1 MTIGSLIAKAR
12 KDAGCS
18 IDELAEATN
27 LRATLLREIE
37 KDDFS
42 HCGGNTYA
50 RGHVHNIAKALKADE
65 KELVRIFDEEQG
77 TEKRTIRDLLV
88 ENSVMRTPDQKRK
101 ISRKAL
107 LVISVA
113 SLGIAGIAQ
122 IVISNV
128 SSIDS
133 AVPIVSASPSPTPTD
148 APIASVS
155 PSAQPTAQSSFSTGT
170 GVSVIVSAVRAKS
183 WLFVSDAS
191 GRTLFSGQ
199 ISTGSSLSFT
209 SDTRLDLKVGNA
221 GGVDLQVNGKKTA
234 SIGVDGA
241 VVSVSDGVDS

>member
-1 MTIGSLIAKAR
+1 M
-12 KDAGCS
+12 
-18 IDELAEATN
+18 
-27 LRATLLREIE
+27 
-37 KDDFS
+37 
-42 HCGGNTYA
+42 
-50 RGHVHNIAKALKADE
+50 
-65 KELVRIFDEEQG
+65 RIFDEEQG
-77 TEKRTIRDLLV
+77 AEKRTIRDLLV
-88 ENSVMRTPDQKRK
+88 ENSVMRSPDQKRK
-101 ISRKAL
+101 ISRKVL
-107 LVISVA
+107 LLIAVA
-113 SLGIAGIAQ
+113 SLAIAGIAQ
-122 IVISNV
+122 IVISNI

-133 AVPIVSASPSPTPTD
+133 AVPIVSAPPSPTE
-148 APIASVS
+148 APVASVS

-209 SDTRLDLKVGNA
+209 TDTRLDLKVGNA

-241 VVSVSDGVDS
+241 VVSVSYGVDS

>member
-1 MTIGSLIAKAR
+1 MTIGSLIARAR

-18 IDELAEATN
+18 IDELAKATN

-65 KELVRIFDEEQG
+65 KEFVRIFDEEQG
-77 TEKRTIRDLLV
+77 SVKRTIRDLLV
-88 ENSVMRTPDQKRK
+88 ENSVMRTTDTKRK
-101 ISRKAL
+101 ISWKVL
-107 LVISVA
+107 LLISVA
-113 SLGIAGIAQ
+113 CLAIAGIAQ
-122 IVISNV
+122 IVISNI

-133 AVPIVSASPSPTPTD
+133 AVPTVSSSSSPTDTPAASASE
-148 APIASVS
+148 
-155 PSAQPTAQSSFSTGT
+155 SAQPTAQSSFSTGT

-191 GRTLFSGQ
+191 GQTLFSGQ

-209 SDTRLDLKVGNA
+209 TDTRLDLKVGNA

-241 VVSVSDGVDS
+241 VVSVSYGVDS

>member
-1 MTIGSLIAKAR
+1 MTLGSLIAKAR

-18 IDELAEATN
+18 IDELATVTN

-65 KELVRIFDEEQG
+65 KEFVRIFDEEQG
-77 TEKRTIRDLLV
+77 AVKRTMRDLLV

-101 ISRKAL
+101 ISWKVL
-107 LVISVA
+107 LLISVA

-122 IVISNV
+122 IIISNI
-128 SSIDS
+128 SSLDS
-133 AVPIVSASPSPTPTD
+133 AVPIVSTSPSPTE
-148 APIASVS
+148 I
-155 PSAQPTAQSSFSTGT
+155 PSASESASPEPSAQSSFSTGT

-183 WLFVSDAS
+183 WLFVTDAS

-199 ISTGSSLSFT
+199 VSMGSSLSFT
-209 SDTRLDLKVGNA
+209 TDTRLDLKVGNA
-221 GGVDLQVNGKKTA
+221 GGVDLEVNGKKTA
-234 SIGVDGA
+234 SIGVDSA
-241 VVSVSDGVDS
+241 VVSVSYGVDS

>member
-1 MTIGSLIAKAR
+1 MVLGSLIAKAR

-18 IDELAEATN
+18 IDELAESTN

-50 RGHVHNIAKALKADE
+50 RGHVHNIAKALKADQ
-65 KELVRIFDEEQG
+65 KEFVRLFDEEQG
-77 TEKRTIRDLLV
+77 AVKRTMRDLLID
-88 ENSVMRTPDQKRK
+88 NSVMRTPDEKRK
-101 ISRKAL
+101 ISWKAL
-107 LVISVA
+107 IVISVA
-113 SLGIAGIAQ
+113 SLAIAGIAQ

-128 SSIDS
+128 SSVDS
-133 AVPIVSASPSPTPTD
+133 AVPTVSTSPSPTDTPT
-148 APIASVS
+148 ASVS
-155 PSAQPTAQSSFSTGT
+155 ESAQPTAQSSFSTGT
-170 GVSVIVSAVRAKS
+170 GVSVVVSAVRAKS
-183 WLFVSDAS
+183 WLFVTDAS

-199 ISTGSSLSFT
+199 VSTGSFLSFT
-209 SDTRLDLKVGNA
+209 TDTRLDLKVGNA

-241 VVSVSDGVDS
+241 VVSVSYGVDS

>member
-12 KDAGCS
+12 KDAACS
-18 IDELAEATN
+18 IDELSEATN
-27 LRATLLREIE
+27 LRATLLGEIE

-65 KELVRIFDEEQG
+65 KEFVRIYDEEQG
-77 TEKRTIRDLLV
+77 AVKRTIRDLLV
-88 ENSVMRTPDQKRK
+88 ENSVMRSPDQKRK
-101 ISRKAL
+101 ISWKAL

-113 SLGIAGIAQ
+113 SLGIAGIVQ

-133 AVPIVSASPSPTPTD
+133 AVPIVSASPSPTE
-148 APIASVS
+148 APVASVS
-155 PSAQPTAQSSFSTGT
+155 PSTQPTAQSSFSTGT

-183 WLFVSDAS
+183 WLFVTDAS

-199 ISTGSSLSFT
+199 VSTGSSLSFT

-241 VVSVSDGVDS
+241 VVSVSYGVDS

>member
-12 KDAGCS
+12 KDAACS

-65 KELVRIFDEEQG
+65 KEFVRIFDEEQG
-77 TEKRTIRDLLV
+77 SVKRTIRDLLV
-88 ENSVMRTPDQKRK
+88 ENSVMRTTDTKRK
-101 ISRKAL
+101 ISWKVL
-107 LVISVA
+107 LLISVA
-113 SLGIAGIAQ
+113 CLAIAGIAQ
-122 IVISNV
+122 IVISNI

-133 AVPIVSASPSPTPTD
+133 AVPTVSSSSSPTDTPAASASE
-148 APIASVS
+148 
-155 PSAQPTAQSSFSTGT
+155 SAQPTAQSSFSTGT

-191 GRTLFSGQ
+191 GQTLFSGQ

-209 SDTRLDLKVGNA
+209 TDTRLDLKVGNA

-241 VVSVSDGVDS
+241 VVSVSYGVDS

>member
-27 LRATLLREIE
+27 LRATLLGEIE

-65 KELVRIFDEEQG
+65 KEFVRIFDEEQG
-77 TEKRTIRDLLV
+77 AVKRTIRDLLV
-88 ENSVMRTPDQKRK
+88 ENSVMRSPDQKRK
-101 ISRKAL
+101 ISWKAL
-107 LVISVA
+107 IVISVA
-113 SLGIAGIAQ
+113 SLAIAGIAQ

-133 AVPIVSASPSPTPTD
+133 AVPIVSASPSPTDTPT
-148 APIASVS
+148 ASVPES
-155 PSAQPTAQSSFSTGT
+155 PQPTAQSSFSTGT

-183 WLFVSDAS
+183 WLFVTDAS

-199 ISTGSSLSFT
+199 VSTGSSLSFT
-209 SDTRLDLKVGNA
+209 TDTRLDLKVGNA

-241 VVSVSDGVDS
+241 VVSVSYGVDS

>member
-18 IDELAEATN
+18 IDELAKATN

-65 KELVRIFDEEQG
+65 KEFVRIFDEEQG
-77 TEKRTIRDLLV
+77 AVKRTIRDLLV
-88 ENSVMRTPDQKRK
+88 ENSVMRTTDTKRK
-101 ISRKAL
+101 ISWKVL
-107 LVISVA
+107 LLISVA
-113 SLGIAGIAQ
+113 CLAIAGIAQ
-122 IVISNV
+122 IVISNI

-133 AVPIVSASPSPTPTD
+133 AVPTVSSSSSPTDTPAASASE
-148 APIASVS
+148 
-155 PSAQPTAQSSFSTGT
+155 SAQPTAQSSFSTGT

-191 GRTLFSGQ
+191 GQTLFSGQ

-209 SDTRLDLKVGNA
+209 TDTRLDLKVGNA

-241 VVSVSDGVDS
+241 VVSVSYGVDS

>member
-1 MTIGSLIAKAR
+1 LIAKAR

-65 KELVRIFDEEQG
+65 KEFVRIFDEEQG
-77 TEKRTIRDLLV
+77 TIKRTIRDLLV
-88 ENSVMRTPDQKRK
+88 ENSVMRTTDTKRK
-101 ISRKAL
+101 ISWKVL
-107 LVISVA
+107 LLISVA
-113 SLGIAGIAQ
+113 CLAIAGIAQ
-122 IVISNV
+122 IVISNI

-133 AVPIVSASPSPTPTD
+133 AVPTVSASSSPTDTP
-148 APIASVS
+148 AASAS
-155 PSAQPTAQSSFSTGT
+155 ESAQPTAQSSFSTGT

-199 ISTGSSLSFT
+199 ISMGSSLSFT
-209 SDTRLDLKVGNA
+209 TDTRLDLKVGNA

-241 VVSVSDGVDS
+241 VVSVSYGVDS

>member
-37 KDDFS
+37 KDNFS

-65 KELVRIFDEEQG
+65 KEFVRIFDEEQG
-77 TEKRTIRDLLV
+77 TIKRTIRDLLV
-88 ENSVMRTPDQKRK
+88 ENSVMRTTDTKQK
-101 ISRKAL
+101 ISWKVL
-107 LVISVA
+107 LLISVA
-113 SLGIAGIAQ
+113 CLAIAGIAQ
-122 IVISNV
+122 IVISNI

-133 AVPIVSASPSPTPTD
+133 AVPTVSASSSPTDTP
-148 APIASVS
+148 AASAS
-155 PSAQPTAQSSFSTGT
+155 ESAQPTAQSSFSTGT

-199 ISTGSSLSFT
+199 ISMGSSLSFT
-209 SDTRLDLKVGNA
+209 TDTRLDLKVGNA

-241 VVSVSDGVDS
+241 VVSVSYGVDS

>member
-12 KDAGCS
+12 KDAACS

-27 LRATLLREIE
+27 LRATLIREIE

-42 HCGGNTYA
+42 HCGGVTYA
-50 RGHVHNIAKALKADE
+50 RGHVRNIAKALKADE
-65 KELVRIFDEEQG
+65 KEFVSIFDEEQG

-88 ENSVMRTPDQKRK
+88 ENSVMPMSDKRGK

-122 IVISNV
+122 IVITNI

-133 AVPIVSASPSPTPTD
+133 AAPTVSVSPSPTDTP
-148 APIASVS
+148 AASVS
-155 PSAQPTAQSSFSTGT
+155 ASAQPSAQSTYSTGT

-199 ISTGSSLSFT
+199 ISKGTSRTFT
-209 SDTRLDLKVGNA
+209 TDTRLDLKVGNA
-221 GGVDLQVNGKKTA
+221 GGVDLEVNGKKTA

-241 VVSVSDGVDS
+241 VVSVSYGVDS

>member
-1 MTIGSLIAKAR
+1 MMVLGSLIAKAR

-18 IDELAEATN
+18 IDELAAATN

-50 RGHVHNIAKALKADE
+50 RGHVRNIAKALKADE
-65 KELVRIFDEEQG
+65 KEFARIFDEELG

-88 ENSVMRTPDQKRK
+88 ENSVMRTPDEKRK
-101 ISRKAL
+101 ISWKAL
-107 LVISVA
+107 FVISVA

-122 IVISNV
+122 IVISNI

-133 AVPIVSASPSPTPTD
+133 AVPIISTSPSPTDTP
-148 APIASVS
+148 AASVS
-155 PSAQPTAQSSFSTGT
+155 ASAQPSAQSSFSTGT

-199 ISTGSSLSFT
+199 VSAGSSLSFT
-209 SDTRLDLKVGNA
+209 TDTRLDLKVGNA
-221 GGVDLQVNGKKTA
+221 GGVDLKVNGKKLA

-241 VVSVSDGVDS
+241 VVSVSYGVDS

>member
-12 KDAGCS
+12 KDAACS

-27 LRATLLREIE
+27 LRATLIREIE

-50 RGHVHNIAKALKADE
+50 RGHVRNIAKALKADE
-65 KELVRIFDEEQG
+65 KEFVRIFDEEQG

-122 IVISNV
+122 IVITNI

-133 AVPIVSASPSPTPTD
+133 ALPIVSASPSPTDTP
-148 APIASVS
+148 AASVS
-155 PSAQPTAQSSFSTGT
+155 ASAQPSTQSTYSTGT

-183 WLFVSDAS
+183 WLFASDAS

-199 ISTGSSLSFT
+199 ISKGTSRTFT
-209 SDTRLDLKVGNA
+209 TDTRLDLKVGNA

-241 VVSVSDGVDS
+241 VVSVSYGVDS

>member
-37 KDDFS
+37 KDNFS

-65 KELVRIFDEEQG
+65 KEFVRIFDEEQG
-77 TEKRTIRDLLV
+77 TIKRTIRDLLV
-88 ENSVMRTPDQKRK
+88 ENSVMRTTDTKQK
-101 ISRKAL
+101 ISWKVL
-107 LVISVA
+107 LLISVA
-113 SLGIAGIAQ
+113 CLAIAGIAQ
-122 IVISNV
+122 IVISNI

-133 AVPIVSASPSPTPTD
+133 AVPTVSASSSPTDTP
-148 APIASVS
+148 AASAS
-155 PSAQPTAQSSFSTGT
+155 ESAQPTAQSSFSTGT

-199 ISTGSSLSFT
+199 ISMGSSLSFT
-209 SDTRLDLKVGNA
+209 TDTRLDLKVGNA
-221 GGVDLQVNGKKTA
+221 GGVDLQVNGKKPHQ
-234 SIGVDGA
+234 
-241 VVSVSDGVDS
+241 SV

>member
-12 KDAGCS
+12 KDAACS

-37 KDDFS
+37 KDNFS

-65 KELVRIFDEEQG
+65 KEFVSIFDEEQG

-88 ENSVMRTPDQKRK
+88 ENSVMRMSDKRGK

-107 LVISVA
+107 LLISVA

-122 IVISNV
+122 IVITNI

-133 AVPIVSASPSPTPTD
+133 AAPTVSVSPSPTDTP
-148 APIASVS
+148 AASVS
-155 PSAQPTAQSSFSTGT
+155 ASAQPSAQSTYSTGT

-199 ISTGSSLSFT
+199 ISKGTSRTFT
-209 SDTRLDLKVGNA
+209 TDTRLDLKVGNS

-241 VVSVSDGVDS
+241 VVSVSYGVDS

>member
-12 KDAGCS
+12 KDAACS

-27 LRATLLREIE
+27 LRATLIREIE

-50 RGHVHNIAKALKADE
+50 RGHVRNIAKALKAEE
-65 KELVRIFDEEQG
+65 KEFVRIFDEEQG

-122 IVISNV
+122 IVITNI

-133 AVPIVSASPSPTPTD
+133 ALPIVSASPSPIDTP
-148 APIASVS
+148 AASVS
-155 PSAQPTAQSSFSTGT
+155 ASAQPSAQSTYSTGT

-183 WLFVSDAS
+183 WLFASDAS

-199 ISTGSSLSFT
+199 ISKGTSRTFT
-209 SDTRLDLKVGNA
+209 TDTRLDLKVGNA

-241 VVSVSDGVDS
+241 VVSVSYGVDS

>member
-1 MTIGSLIAKAR
+1 MVLGSLIAKAR

-18 IDELAEATN
+18 IDELATVTN
-27 LRATLLREIE
+27 LRPTLLREIE
-37 KDDFS
+37 RDDFS

-65 KELVRIFDEEQG
+65 KEFVRIFDEEQG
-77 TEKRTIRDLLV
+77 TLKRTMRDLLV
-88 ENSVMRTPDQKRK
+88 ENSVMRRPDHKRK
-101 ISRKAL
+101 ISWKAL
-107 LVISVA
+107 FVISVA

-122 IVISNV
+122 IVITNI

-133 AVPIVSASPSPTPTD
+133 AVPTISASPSPTE
-148 APIASVS
+148 I
-155 PSAQPTAQSSFSTGT
+155 PSASESASPEPSAQSSFSTGT

-199 ISTGSSLSFT
+199 ISKGISRTFT
-209 SDTRLDLKVGNA
+209 TDIRLDLKVGNA
-221 GGVDLQVNGKKTA
+221 GGVDLEVNGKKTA

-241 VVSVSDGVDS
+241 VISVSYGVDS

>member
-12 KDAGCS
+12 KDAACS

-42 HCGGNTYA
+42 NCGGNTYA

-65 KELVRIFDEEQG
+65 KEFVRIFDEEQG
-77 TEKRTIRDLLV
+77 AVKRTIRDLLV
-88 ENSVMRTPDQKRK
+88 ENSVMRSPDQKRK
-101 ISRKAL
+101 ISWRAL
-107 LVISVA
+107 IIISVA
-113 SLGIAGIAQ
+113 SLAIAGIAQ

-128 SSIDS
+128 SSVDS
-133 AVPIVSASPSPTPTD
+133 AVPIVSASPSPTDTPT
-148 APIASVS
+148 ASV
-155 PSAQPTAQSSFSTGT
+155 PASAQPTAQSSFSTGT
-170 GVSVIVSAVRAKS
+170 GVSVVVSAVRARS
-183 WLFVSDAS
+183 WLFVTDAS

-199 ISTGSSLSFT
+199 VSTGSSLSFT
-209 SDTRLDLKVGNA
+209 TDTRLDLKVGNA

-241 VVSVSDGVDS
+241 VVSVSYGVDS

>member
-12 KDAGCS
+12 KDAACS

-65 KELVRIFDEEQG
+65 KEFVRIFDEEQG
-77 TEKRTIRDLLV
+77 SVKRTIRDLLV
-88 ENSVMRTPDQKRK
+88 ENSVMRTTDTKRK
-101 ISRKAL
+101 ISWKVL
-107 LVISVA
+107 LLISVA
-113 SLGIAGIAQ
+113 CLAIAGIAQ
-122 IVISNV
+122 IVISNI

-133 AVPIVSASPSPTPTD
+133 AVPTVSSSSSPTDTPAASASE
-148 APIASVS
+148 
-155 PSAQPTAQSSFSTGT
+155 SAQPTAQSSFSTGT

-183 WLFVSDAS
+183 WLFVTDAS

-199 ISTGSSLSFT
+199 VSTGSFLSFT
-209 SDTRLDLKVGNA
+209 TDTRLDLKVGNA

-241 VVSVSDGVDS
+241 VVSVSYGVDS

>member
-1 MTIGSLIAKAR
+1 MTVGSLIAKAR

-50 RGHVHNIAKALKADE
+50 RGHVHNIGKKLKADE

-77 TEKRTIRDLLV
+77 AEKRTIRDLLV
-88 ENSVMRTPDQKRK
+88 ENSVMRSPDQKRK
-101 ISRKAL
+101 ISRKVL
-107 LVISVA
+107 LLIAVA
-113 SLGIAGIAQ
+113 SLAIAGIAQ
-122 IVISNV
+122 IVISNI

-133 AVPIVSASPSPTPTD
+133 AVPIVSAPPSPTE
-148 APIASVS
+148 APVASVS

-209 SDTRLDLKVGNA
+209 TDTRLDLKVGNA

-241 VVSVSDGVDS
+241 VVSVSYGVDS